1 MPTPGPP
8 EAAAGTPGT
17 GARNMT
23 ARPPPSW
30 QRLEPAWGTLN
41 ALALARVVVTAFVLV
56 SAMIFA
62 EQVSARVGG
71 GSTRLLPGLAVYFLL
86 AVAMALASVYYRH
99 RFLVQLIGQLAVDL
113 FMGTLLTILSGGNLG
128 EFVVFYLVPIA
139 GASLMLPTSAAFFT
153 ASIAVLILLSEAVLR
168 GLGEDRGDSQ
178 LFQAGLYG
186 AALFGLTGLL
196 RMLAVRLNRQEQL
209 AHARGLDLRNQLE
222 INRLVI
228 SQMEQGVIVVDAQT
242 TVRANNQAAR
252 LLLGLG
258 SQAQLTGQRLVDLP
272 ALRALGEQF
281 LRWRQ
286 DHAEEIGWSDRS
298 YPVAAQDGAVA
309 APGTA
314 GYASARALRARFA
327 RPRSAQSG
335 EFIVFLEDQ
344 NAIEER
350 AQQLKLAAMGR
361 LTASIAHEIRNPL
374 AAISNAGQLLAEDA
388 RDALQQRLAGIVR
401 ENTGRLNRLVEDVLR
416 VARRDAPLSDEFALQ
431 EFVRTWIGEFQRDRG
446 LAEGTIVLSG
456 AVLPDVVKFEQSH
469 LRQVLFN
476 LVDNALRYCSGG
488 PGSIELLLEP
498 AGRNDGRVL
507 LWILDDGPGVAAA
520 DRVAIFEPFFTTHAR
535 GTGLGLYLA
544 REFCIA
550 NHAQLAYDLLRR
562 PGLADRRGFVL
573 RFARLDGSDDPGAP
587 FLDTMPVLP

>member
-1 MPTPGPP
+1 V
-8 EAAAGTPGT
+8 
-17 GARNMT
+17 T
-23 ARPPPSW
+23 ARTTPSSW
-30 QRLEPAWGTLN
+30 QGVEPAWGTLN

-56 SAMIFA
+56 SAWIFA
-62 EQVSARVGG
+62 RQVTGKIGGDGSAL
-71 GSTRLLPGLAVYFLL
+71 LLPGLAVYFAL
-86 AVAMALASVYYRH
+86 AVGMALSSVYYRH
-99 RFLVQLIGQLAVDL
+99 QFLAQLVLQLAVDL
-113 FMGTLLTILSGGNLG
+113 GMGTLLTILDGGNPG
-128 EFVVFYLVPIA
+128 EFVVFFLLPIA

-153 ASIAVLILLSEAVLR
+153 ASIAVLILLTESVLR
-168 GLGEDRGDSQ
+168 GRGSAVDSQ

-196 RMLAVRLNRQEQL
+196 RMLAVRLNRQEEL

-272 ALRALGEQF
+272 ALRPLGDQF

-286 DHAEEIGWSDRS
+286 DNAEEVGWSDRS
-298 YPVAAQDGAVA
+298 YPVAAQDGAPA
-309 APGTA
+309 AAGAP

-327 RPRSAQSG
+327 RPRSTLSG
-335 EFIVFLEDQ
+335 EFVVFLEDQ

-388 RDALQQRLAGIVR
+388 RDALQQRLTGIVR

-416 VARRDAPLSDEFALQ
+416 VARREAPLSDEFALHA
-431 EFVRTWIGEFQRDRG
+431 FVQTWVGEFERDRG
-446 LAEGTIVLSG
+446 LAEGTIRLAG
-456 AVLPDVVKFEQSH
+456 AAAQDVVKFEQSH

-476 LVDNALRYCSGG
+476 LVDNALRYASGG
-488 PGSIELLLEP
+488 RGCIELLLES
-498 AGRNDGRVL
+498 AGRPGGRVL
-507 LWILDDGPGVAAA
+507 LWILDDGPGVAPA

-562 PGLADRRGFVL
+562 PERPERRGFVL
-573 RFARLDGSDDPGAP
+573 RFAPLDEGGDPDSP
-587 FLDTMPVLP
+587 FLDTMPVTP